1 MNFARFEDFP
11 RRSHDVFLNDPKHQT
26 PFTFLIGWHL
36 TLLLREPA
44 HAGPLGVLGVI
55 NGQVIKDLVLAGV
68 FGEALSL
75 TKWDERF
82 NYLVGMAWAA
92 FDTWAKAHNKKH
104 NVKLWTRWRLS
115 LTTMKSFPKLK
126 CKAHDAL
133 VVLEWVAHMS
143 NKHVVDCGD
152 LPQEY
157 GELRAWLCWSWHRF
171 FWVCRTCGAEF
182 SDAETSELRSLKPYM
197 FTAWNRILQVAIDG
211 GVPAWKMLPKLHVMC
226 P

>member
-1 MNFARFEDFP
+1 MEHRIFQHRGKWSNLYGICHECPAQLVQGPLNFARFEDFP

-104 NVKLWTRWRLS
+104 NVKLWTRWRLA

-171 FWVCRTCGAEF
+171 LGFAVPVEPSFLMRKHPN
-182 SDAETSELRSLKPYM
+182 SDL
-197 FTAWNRILQVAIDG
+197 
-211 GVPAWKMLPKLHVMC
+211 
-226 P
+226 